1 MDYFMG
7 IDAGTSGVK
16 AVVMDREGRTAG
28 KGYCEC
34 NVVSPFPG
42 YAEQDPREWWEALK
56 QAAAMAVKE
65 CGAGEEIRAV
75 SFSGQMQGCT
85 MLDENM
91 EPAGNCIIWLDQRSA
106 AEAAELNSRIDREEM
121 LGITGS
127 SCLPSYWAAKL
138 NWVKKHRPEQYRR
151 IHKVM
156 FAKDY
161 LRYRMTGE
169 TAVDVSDASLTFLFD
184 LRTRSWSERMLEVC
198 GIPREIL
205 PDRVLES

>member
-161 LRYRMTGE
+161 LR
-169 TAVDVSDASLTFLFD
+169 
-184 LRTRSWSERMLEVC
+184 
-198 GIPREIL
+198 
-205 PDRVLES
+205 